1 MVEYITV
8 NDADLAYRLVGPKD
22 APLIITLHGGRGFGD
37 HTSDFK
43 AYSPLSQGNYRI
55 LSFDY
60 RGHGQS
66 SRTKPYTFQQLVD
79 DIETL
84 RRHFAGPD
92 TPCIICGGSFGGF
105 LALQYSIQYP
115 DKVSHLILRGTA
127 ASHHHEEQAI
137 QTLQTR
143 LHRAPGMSINMLR
156 DKIFGHFDSDIEF
169 QLVMHAAAPLY
180 RERFDPD
187 LALQQSLATVFNA
200 ESHNDLYAAPEKF
213 FDYRDQ
219 LHRISARTLVIVGAK
234 DWICPP
240 EQSEIIV
247 KGIPGAK
254 LAVVA
259 GANHSV
265 HLEKNEMVLEMI
277 RGHLARD

>member
-1 MVEYITV
+1 MVEHITV
-8 NDADLAYRLVGPKD
+8 NGADLAYRLVGPKD

-79 DIETL
+79 DIEAL
-84 RRHFAGPD
+84 RRRFAGAD
-92 TPCIICGGSFGGF
+92 TRCIICGGSFGGF
-105 LALQYSIQYP
+105 LALQYSIKYP
-115 DKVSHLILRGTA
+115 NKVSHLILRGTA

-137 QTLQTR
+137 QTLQAH

-156 DKIFGHFDSDIEF
+156 DKIFGRFNSDIEF

-180 RERFDPD
+180 RETFDPD
-187 LALQQSLATVFNA
+187 LALQQNLATVFNA
-200 ESHNDLYAAPEKF
+200 ESHNDLYAAPEKL

-219 LHRISARTLVIVGAK
+219 LHQISARTLVIVGEK

-240 EQSEIIV
+240 EQSEIV
-247 KGIPGAK
+247 VEGIPGAR

-265 HLEKNEMVLEMI
+265 HLEKNELVLEMI
-277 RGHLARD
+277 RGHLSQ